1 MPPASATARLAEPQP
16 QPQPPRPVAA
26 PRLTGVATA
35 RPLATA
41 TPLEGHKRRLEA
53 SPLVRA
59 CRPRQ
64 WLKNA
69 VVLIAPATAGALT
82 RPGAPLA
89 LLGAFAAFCLMSS
102 ATYLI
107 NDVRDLESDRAHPRK
122 RLRPVAAGELSV
134 PAAFAAAA
142 VLALT
147 AVLLAA
153 LVRSS
158 LVLVV
163 LGYLALTLSYTA
175 LWREVVVMDL
185 LLIAA
190 GFVFRAVA
198 GGAAV
203 GVSLSSSF
211 LLVTSACALFLIVGK
226 RLGELAGS
234 GQLTRGTLR
243 RYSPRVLRLLLGA
256 SATLAALAYASW
268 SFSRPVGGPWL
279 ALSLVPFALWLAR
292 YGALVRDGAGE
303 TPEELVLRDAGLL
316 RLSLVWTLLFIVG
329 IYGAG

>member
-1 MPPASATARLAEPQP
+1 MSSASATARIAQP
-16 QPQPPRPVAA
+16 QPQPVAA
-26 PRLTGVATA
+26 PQLTELKV
-35 RPLATA
+35 PLAL
-41 TPLEGHKRRLEA
+41 PERQGG
-53 SPLVRA
+53 SWPLVRA

-82 RPGAPLA
+82 RPGSPLA
-89 LLGAFAAFCLMSS
+89 LLGAFVAFCLMSS

-107 NDVRDLESDRAHPRK
+107 NDVRDLDSDRRHPRK

-134 PAAFAAAA
+134 PTALLGAMG
-142 VLALT
+142 LALA

-153 LVRSS
+153 LVRSA

-185 LLIAA
+185 LLIAG
-190 GFVFRAVA
+190 GFVVRAVA

-203 GVSLSSSF
+203 GVSLSSAF
-211 LLVTSACALFLIVGK
+211 LVVTSACALFLIVGK

-234 GQLTRGTLR
+234 GETARGTLR
-243 RYSPRVLRLLLGA
+243 RYSPRALRLLLVG
-256 SATLAALAYASW
+256 SSILACLAYASW
-268 SFSRPVGGPWL
+268 SFGRPGGGPWL
-279 ALSLVPFALWLAR
+279 DLSLIPFALWLAR
-292 YGALVRDGAGE
+292 YAALVREGAGE

-316 RLSLVWTLLFIVG
+316 RLSLVWTLLFIAR